1 MKKIFSLLSLILFVS
16 VSYAASVDDVFW
28 FGGTG
33 DWMTQSNWSELDDGT
48 QISGISYWYIPG
60 WISGNT
66 SNDGSWTSTSNKGF
80 AIIAGGTANVTS
92 SSKPDGRVER
102 FYVGGSSGANLNI
115 SDNLTVYRAW
125 VGTAAADIG
134 TVTQTAGTVTLSGSS
149 YIGDNGAG
157 TYNISGGTFTSSGE
171 LRIGTNG
178 GSSGAVNVS
187 GGTFASTNANFSLGY
202 YGNAALNL
210 TGGAVTIT
218 GTNAYIG
225 RYGDNAGVTNVNISN
240 GTFSITS
247 ASTATGTSD
256 GIFLG
261 RSGTGN
267 INQTGGTMNLTATNS
282 QICVGYYRSGTTN
295 FSNGAM
301 SAKQYVIGYTNANTN
316 STLNMSGGTLAASGN
331 MYLGYYW
338 PAGAT
343 TATATTG
350 NFNLSGG
357 TVNITGSV
365 YDGRSGNGHIT
376 VSGGSFN
383 AGGMFLSLYYNSS
396 TQPQA
401 SSLTISGGSFIL
413 ANQLSTYSEGDV
425 ITVSGSDATKISV
438 GHLVIRSSATLAIE
452 LDAGGVTPIEVG
464 DTTGQVDIQNITF
477 KVSTLPD
484 YVGGIGTTYDV
495 LKTTTGKIDISGAT
509 LVQETGAKHTFSY
522 AVVDDGNGGQILR
535 LTEIQG
541 TCGDALHPIVDGD
554 LNEDCVVDYLDV
566 KEIANSW
573 LDCSFDCP

>member
-1 MKKIFSLLSLILFVS
+1 MKKIVIGFLMVCISANLM
-16 VSYAASVDDVFW
+16 AASVDDVFW

-33 DWMTQSNWSELDDGT
+33 DWMTQSNWSELADGT
-48 QISGISYWYIPG
+48 QTSGISYWYIPG
-60 WISGNT
+60 WISGNPSNPT
-66 SNDGSWTSTSNKGF
+66 SSWTSTSNKGF
-80 AIIAGGTANVTS
+80 AIIAGGTANLTS

-438 GHLVIRSSATLAIE
+438 GHLVMRNGATLAIE
-452 LDAGGVTPIEVG
+452 LDENGSTLIEVG
-464 DTTGQVDIQNITF
+464 DNTGQVDLAGFNLQVSALAGFVANQSVYDILWTAAGVIDVTDMTF
-477 KVSTLPD
+477 TNLTSEAFTCR
-484 YVGGIGTTYDV
+484 
-495 LKTTTGKIDISGAT
+495 
-509 LVQETGAKHTFSY
+509 
-522 AVVDDGNGGQILR
+522 VVDAVDYGYTGGQVLQLVIPEPATIAILAFGSMLVGR
-535 LTEIQG
+535 RR
-541 TCGDALHPIVDGD
+541 
-554 LNEDCVVDYLDV
+554 
-566 KEIANSW
+566 K
-573 LDCSFDCP
+573 